1 MPQIR
6 ERAWW
11 PTVYL
16 AGDGSTYCTQT
27 SAGFLIVSTSQLFR
41 SCLNVLVLSDTLL
54 VKFYHLPDLPD
65 MLLHNQPYLPF
76 VNPDP
81 LKCCWPKRR
90 VVFAEE
96 QHKPCRRN
104 QGRGTTEHNSVCH
117 SSQVLSRMR
126 LQTICSSLLLALLN
140 LPPPA
145 QSENVGWRAYFNEER
160 FQL

>member
-1 MPQIR
+1 MGAGISSFICTDDVGSLKIYQSAVCINALHVPQIR

-16 AGDGSTYCTQT
+16 AGDGSTYCTEA
-27 SAGFLIVSTSQLFR
+27 SAGFLIVSTSQLFH
-41 SCLNVLVLSDTLL
+41 SCLNVLVLSDTPSCE
-54 VKFYHLPDLPD
+54 VLPD

-81 LKCCWPKRR
+81 LKCCWPTRR

-104 QGRGTTEHNSVCH
+104 QGRGATEKPPQFC
-117 SSQVLSRMR
+117 LS
-126 LQTICSSLLLALLN
+126 L
-140 LPPPA
+140 
-145 QSENVGWRAYFNEER
+145 
-160 FQL
+160 